1 MKEIGNKEYK
11 KITKAAM
18 TAKKAKLMRITDSE
32 TGKSI
37 TCTPD
42 HKVYTSNRG
51 YVKAAELLPD
61 DKLVIN

>member
-11 KITKAAM
+11 NIFKTEKKK
-18 TAKKAKLMRITDSE
+18 KKAKLMRITDSE